1 MSKVKL
7 LSMYLMGILYLLAGL
22 NHFIAPEFYLKIM
35 PPYMGWHKE
44 LVFVSG
50 LIEIGLGA
58 LLFLPQYRKIAAWG
72 IILLLVAVFPANI
85 YLAQTDGAALGVSS
99 LAAWGRLPIQAL
111 LILWAWWYTRDDKS
125 KKDSTK
131 TKPKPA
137 AKSKASKKK

>member
-7 LSMYLMGILYLLAGL
+7 VSMYLMGILYILAGL

-44 LVFVSG
+44 LVLVSG

-72 IILLLVAVFPANI
+72 IIVLLIAVFPANI
-85 YLAQTDGAALGVSS
+85 YLAQTDGAALGVSA
-99 LAAWGRLPIQAL
+99 LAAWVRLPIQLL
-111 LILWAWWYTRDDKS
+111 LILWAWWYTRGDTTSKS
-125 KKDSTK
+125 S
-131 TKPKPA
+131 TKPK
-137 AKSKASKKK
+137 SKAKKAR

>member
-1 MSKVKL
+1 MSKVKQV
-7 LSMYLMGILYLLAGL
+7 SMYLMGILYVLAGL

-85 YLAQTDGAALGVSS
+85 YLAQTDGAALGVSA
-99 LAAWGRLPIQAL
+99 LAAWVRLPIQLL
-111 LILWAWWYTRDDKS
+111 LILWAWWYTRADG
-125 KKDSTK
+125 
-131 TKPKPA
+131 
-137 AKSKASKKK
+137 ASKSQSKSVPKAKKRK